1 MIDLKK
7 GYKIP
12 LVLYDE
18 AKRKF
23 FLNLS
28 LIEVIALFN

>member
-7 GYKIP
+7 GHKIP
-12 LVLYDE
+12 LVLYNE

-23 FLNLS
+23 FLNLKS
-28 LIEVIALFN
+28 N